1 MNKIYIATTS
11 PRRIKLLK
19 DFDFRFELLVP
30 CKEHSEHEEPY
41 LRVKKRAKSK
51 IECLEKDGILA
62 GFDTIVVLKDTI
74 LEKPLTHKD
83 AKKMLMLLSEKW
95 HNVITAIA
103 IKHKGIIKTFTET
116 TKVKFRKIHEEEID
130 FAFTKYNP
138 LDKAGAYGIQDFSG
152 IFVEKIHGDY
162 YNVVGLPAGKFYSV
176 LKKDYGCLLECIFKN
191 KW

>member
-11 PRRIKLLK
+11 PRRIKLLE

-30 CKEHSEHEEPY
+30 CKEHAEHEDPY
-41 LRVKKRAKSK
+41 LRVKERAQNK

-74 LEKPLTHKD
+74 LEKPLTHED
-83 AKKMLMLLSEKW
+83 AKRMLMLLSEKW

-116 TKVKFRKIHEEEID
+116 TKVKFRKIHEEEINL
-130 FAFTKYNP
+130 AFTKYNP

-152 IFVEKIHGDY
+152 IFVEKIQGDY
-162 YNVVGLPAGKFYSV
+162 YNVVGLPAGKFYSA
-176 LKKDYGCLLECIFKN
+176 LKKDYGCNLECIFKN
-191 KW
+191 K